1 MFLKNMKD
9 LMRFTEKRIFEK
21 RKKVMLEEYYRAY
34 AKIDLDCIKH
44 NMQKL
49 KNNVREDV
57 KMVAV
62 IKTDGYGHGAIP
74 IAKAIT
80 DLVEAYAV
88 ATIDEAMNLR
98 RHGIEKPIY
107 LLGFIHGAGIKCA
120 IENEIRAAV
129 YEYETAKLISD
140 MAVELSRIAKIH
152 IKIDTGMS
160 RLGFKPNEESLD
172 TLCRI
177 KELPNVEIEGIFT
190 HFAASDE
197 KDKSSARKQLEL
209 YNDFVSKL
217 KDKGL
222 DIKIKHCSNSA
233 GIVDM
238 PEANMNEV
246 RAGIALYGL
255 YPSEDVNKGAVP
267 LKPALE
273 LKSHIIFLKEVEE
286 GVGVSYGS
294 TFVTNRKSKIATI
307 PIGYGD
313 GYPRNLSNKGSVL
326 IRGKRA
332 PIVGRVCMDQ
342 FMVDVT
348 DVENVAS
355 GDEVTLIG
363 KDLDEMISVEE
374 IASLAGTFNYEL
386 VCNLGKRIPRVYIED
401 GNVICKKDYFFDAYD
416 FSC

>member
-1 MFLKNMKD
+1 
-9 LMRFTEKRIFEK
+9 
-21 RKKVMLEEYYRAY
+21 MLEEYYRAY
-34 AKIDLDCIKH
+34 AKVDLDCIRY

-49 KNNVREDV
+49 KCNVREDA

-74 IAKAIT
+74 IAKVIS

-88 ATIDEAMNLR
+88 ATVDEAMNLR

-107 LLGFIHGAGIKCA
+107 LLGFIHEGGIKCA
-120 IENEIRAAV
+120 IENEIRPAV
-129 YEYETAKLISD
+129 FEYKTAEIISN
-140 MAVELSRIAKIH
+140 MAVELNKTAKIH

-160 RLGFKPNEESLD
+160 RLGFKTNDESLD
-172 TLCRI
+172 IICKI
-177 KELPNVEIEGIFT
+177 KKLPNIEIEGIFT

-197 KDKSSARKQLEL
+197 KDKTSAKKQLEK
-209 YNDFVSKL
+209 YNVFVSKL
-217 KDKGL
+217 KDKGV

-255 YPSEDVNKGAVP
+255 YPSQDVNKEAVP

-273 LKSHIIFLKEVEE
+273 LKSHIVFLKDVEE

-294 TFVTNRKSKIATI
+294 TFVTNKKTKIATI

-313 GYPRNLSNKGSVL
+313 GYPRNLSNKGCVL

-332 PIVGRVCMDQ
+332 PIIGRVCMDQ

-348 DVENVAS
+348 NIENVAS

-363 KDLDEMISVEE
+363 KDKSEMISVEE
-374 IASLAGTFNYEL
+374 IADLAGTFNYEL

-401 GNVICKKDYFFDAYD
+401 GNVVCKKDYFFDTYN
-416 FSC
+416 FSI